1 MLALLG
7 AHHILHVSRIRVK
20 GGRCVGLR
28 TLPPSCADC
37 LEIWEPQI
45 PEPSWLVQA
54 CTGTAC
60 LNFGPFFFVSRGCI
74 WDRAVTESA
83 SYKAR
88 INLREYNL
96 VGLSVNIEKN
106 VVDLKVIR
114 MVGLILII
122 KANKMQYFST
132 LFR

>member
-1 MLALLG
+1 
-7 AHHILHVSRIRVK
+7 
-20 GGRCVGLR
+20 
-28 TLPPSCADC
+28 
-37 LEIWEPQI
+37 
-45 PEPSWLVQA
+45 
-54 CTGTAC
+54 
-60 LNFGPFFFVSRGCI
+60 VSRGCI